1 MIFVKPREGYIV
13 RDPIN
18 MQPVPKEG
26 RFVSETQYWRQRII
40 EGDLTEETPPVEPPP
55 LTEDESTVDPPAG
68 PEQPIAKE

>member
-26 RFVSETQYWRQRII
+26 RFVEETQYWRQRIM
-40 EGDLTEETPPVEPPP
+40 EGDLTEETPPVEQEPPP
-55 LTEDESTVDPPAG
+55 VEPAS
-68 PEQPIAKE
+68 PENQPAEQE